1 MRIYIITDLEGISG
15 VDSIDMM
22 DENSEGYKLACE
34 RLMSDTNAAI
44 EGAFAGGADKVY
56 VVDGHGSGQNF
67 IKGKLHPDAIQV
79 SAREFVK
86 SEASTYDVDAFFS
99 IGAHA
104 MVGTENAFLDHT
116 QYSIKWFDYKING
129 KSFGE
134 LGQQAIAFGLADI
147 PLVMVSGDD
156 AACAEA
162 KELSPNL
169 QIVRVKTAKGRN
181 RADCISPEK
190 AYEAIFNAA
199 KEAVRNIGNCKP
211 YKIEFPVKLEL
222 TFTRNDYCDEV
233 MENSPYLKRCGRTVY
248 KELEKINNYHDLVV
262 F

>member
-22 DENSEGYKLACE
+22 DVNSNGYKLACE

-67 IKGKLHPDAIQV
+67 IKEKLHPDAVQV
-79 SAREFVK
+79 LARDFVK
-86 SEASTYDVDAFFS
+86 ADISSYDADAFFA

-134 LGQQAIAFGLADI
+134 LGQQAITFGLSDI
-147 PLVMVSGDD
+147 PLVMVSGDA
-156 AACAEA
+156 AACNEA
-162 KELSPNL
+162 KELSPNVKTAC
-169 QIVRVKTAKGRN
+169 IKTAKGRN
-181 RADCISPEK
+181 KAECISAEK

-199 KEAVRNIGNCKP
+199 KEAVLSLKDCNP
-211 YKIEFPVKLEL
+211 YKIEFPVELEL
-222 TFTRNDYCDEV
+222 TLSRNDYCDEI
-233 MENSPYLKRCGRTVY
+233 MEESPTVKRCGRTVY
-248 KELEKINNYHDLVV
+248 KKLEKIRNYHDLVV